1 MHPNR
6 YWSAFR
12 GIAAA
17 SLLISLSACSHKGD
31 PATPTTAS
39 AATRVF
45 DVSVR
50 PVGSTES
57 AVSLAVS
64 GNLVEEQNS
73 PVTVISGGR
82 VLAAPATVGA
92 YVEKGAVLLEIDPT
106 EYQARAQQARA
117 AAIQSEL
124 ALKQAES
131 RLFQQA
137 GKPFDPDMQPSVLTA
152 KDSYQSATEQN
163 DIAKRNLDRYQQLLK
178 TGDVAR
184 YQVDQIAQQATQAK
198 GALASAFIQYEGERR
213 AARNNYESLD
223 SSRESNK
230 AAQSQLKIA
239 EANVAACTVRAP
251 VSGFVASRAYGVGD
265 FANTGTPGAVIIT
278 INPILLNARIPEG
291 QEQKV
296 RTGLA
301 AVVRV
306 PSWPEKTFTG
316 VVQGIN
322 PSLDPASRA
331 VIARVSI
338 PNPNSVLR
346 PGMFGTAEIQLA
358 TKEPAIFV
366 PTSAIVPGVNESS
379 PIIFVLDGN
388 NARARVV
395 RLGEETSGQRRVFTG
410 LTAQDRVIVEGAR
423 ELFDG
428 AAVRVK

>member
-1 MHPNR
+1 MNSPVTR
-6 YWSAFR
+6 FLP
-12 GIAAA
+12 I
-17 SLLISLSACSHKGD
+17 LLIALSACSHKGE
-31 PATPTTAS
+31 PTPTTVS

-45 DVSVR
+45 DVTAR
-50 PVGSTES
+50 PVAASQS
-57 AVSLAVS
+57 AVSLSVS
-64 GNLVEEQNS
+64 GNLAEEQNS
-73 PVTVISGGR
+73 PVTVVSGGR

-92 YVEKGAVLLEIDPT
+92 YVEKGAVLLEIDQT

-124 ALKQAES
+124 NLKQAES
-131 RLFQQA
+131 RLFQEQ
-137 GKPFDPDMQPSVLTA
+137 GKAFDPEMQPSVLTA
-152 KDSYQSATEQN
+152 KDSFQSAVEQN

-178 TGDVAR
+178 TGDVAH

-213 AARNNYESLD
+213 AARNNYDSLA
-223 SSRESNK
+223 SSRESNR

-251 VSGFVASRAYGVGD
+251 VSGFVATRAYGAGD
-265 FANTGTPGAVIIT
+265 FANTGTVGATIISV
-278 INPILLNARIPEG
+278 NPILLNARIPEG
-291 QEQKV
+291 QDQKV
-296 RTGLA
+296 RSGLSV
-301 AVVRV
+301 VVRV
-306 PSWPEKTFTG
+306 PSWPDRTFTG

-322 PSLDPASRA
+322 PSLDAASRA

-338 PNPNSVLR
+338 PNPNNVLR
-346 PGMFGTAEIQLA
+346 PGMFGTAEIQL
-358 TKEPAIFV
+358 TDKEPALYV

-379 PIIFVLDGN
+379 PIVFVVDGN

-410 LTAQDRVIVEGAR
+410 LAAQDRVIVEGAR

>member
-1 MHPNR
+1 MRSLATRLLP
-6 YWSAFR
+6 
-12 GIAAA
+12 I
-17 SLLISLSACSHKGD
+17 LLIALSACSHSGD
-31 PATPTTAS
+31 RAAPSTVS

-45 DVSVR
+45 DVSAR
-50 PVGSTES
+50 PVAAAQSSVSFS
-57 AVSLAVS
+57 AS

-73 PVTVISGGR
+73 PVTVVSGGR
-82 VLAAPATVGA
+82 VLAAPAVVGA

-124 ALKQAES
+124 NLKQAES
-131 RLFQQA
+131 RLFQEP
-137 GKPFDPDMQPSVLTA
+137 GKPFDAEMQPSVLTA
-152 KDSYQSATEQN
+152 KDSYQSAVEQN

-213 AARNNYESLD
+213 AARNNYDSLA
-223 SSRESNK
+223 SSRESNR

-251 VSGFVASRAYGVGD
+251 VAGFVASRAYGAGD
-265 FANTGTPGAVIIT
+265 FANTGTPGATIIS

-301 AVVRV
+301 ADVRV
-306 PSWPEKTFTG
+306 PSWPDRTFAG

-322 PSLDPASRA
+322 PSLDPTSRA
-331 VIARVSI
+331 MIARISI

-358 TKEPAIFV
+358 DKEPALFV

-379 PIIFVLDGN
+379 PIVFVVDGAA
-388 NARARVV
+388 ARARVV
-395 RLGEETSGQRRVFTG
+395 RVGEEAGGQRRVFTG
-410 LTAQDRVIVEGAR
+410 LAAQDRVIVEGAR

-428 AAVRVK
+428 ASVRVK